1 MKRIGLL
8 GLAFILAMTLKAQ
21 ELEFIDLGVVEGE
34 FKQIKREVLWV
45 NRSSDPISL
54 NLISK
59 SQSLSAEQSEMKLA
73 AGDTA
78 KILLNI
84 ALSESPGYFEYELQL
99 VGDEDVLLH
108 GYQFGLQVL
117 APEMDV
123 FKAYRNTQ
131 WPFRT
136 KERVFNLKAGYKGD
150 TLSNT
155 FDVYNLGGTDLD
167 LSEVKVNDSI
177 WVSFEPQLI
186 KHNQFG
192 RMTIA
197 MLAGENSPSGFQKLS
212 LGLVNEDKVFSNLPI
227 QFTLLPPV
235 KNAEEIVSG
244 SPTITS
250 SIINH
255 DFKVMKVGEVQ
266 SVEITLANLGQGE
279 LKIERLETN
288 CDCLT
293 YELAEQSLAS
303 GSNTSMIVTF
313 DAHGRIG
320 LERKTLAIFTNDP
333 ANPTLVLTFKAHVK

>member
-1 MKRIGLL
+1 
-8 GLAFILAMTLKAQ
+8 
-21 ELEFIDLGVVEGE
+21 
-34 FKQIKREVLWV
+34 
-45 NRSSDPISL
+45 
-54 NLISK
+54 
-59 SQSLSAEQSEMKLA
+59 
-73 AGDTA
+73 
-78 KILLNI
+78 
-84 ALSESPGYFEYELQL
+84 
-99 VGDEDVLLH
+99 
-108 GYQFGLQVL
+108 
-117 APEMDV
+117 MDV